1 MEAHQAEATIPNSG
15 LRNFRARDV
24 LNNLVKNSNS
34 IEDENYL
41 GDITD
46 SDFKDDK
53 SSGQTS
59 LKYNLDG
66 KLLEFRSNDLNLLK
80 DIDDYASSQGATK
93 YDEDNSEIRK
103 GELQNVIVT
112 NINGFSNSVKEISDL
127 PITRES
133 QLRRLEEDIGIIPS
147 DPYSINLVKRYDDFI
162 KYYDTVDLDDLDI
175 LLFEK
180 FESLITKGFNIND
193 KIYFKILSDTS
204 RNANEM
210 KIISLIGISTV
221 LLLTGILINVNKSNK
236 LAEKI
241 FTQSVKTGNY
251 VKNPR
256 LDITMAPGYIFGK
269 INVGRFPLLKDLMD
283 RIEDDNYKKELEDT
297 IAKSRESYSS
307 EDETFQKPTPWF
319 RKKLGYFGVSKR
331 IE

>member
-53 SSGQTS
+53 SSGQAS

-93 YDEDNSEIRK
+93 YDEDISEIRK

-133 QLRRLEEDIGIIPS
+133 QLKRLEEDIGIIPS

-180 FESLITKGFNIND
+180 FESLITKGFNINN
-193 KIYFKILSDTS
+193 KIYFKVLSDTS